1 MGARTDDRAA
11 GLWEPFFADLSD
23 PKFRRRW
30 LGPISI
36 IGRRLFA
43 SRGRRPA
50 IYGVSYNVG
59 YAPNCASK
67 WTFRSVDI
75 PDI

>member
-36 IGRRLFA
+36 I
-43 SRGRRPA
+43 
-50 IYGVSYNVG
+50 
-59 YAPNCASK
+59 
-67 WTFRSVDI
+67 
-75 PDI
+75 